1 MKFKNRDEAGQILA
15 VRLQK
20 YKDPNTIVLAIPRGG
35 VPIGYIVAKS
45 LNAPLDLV
53 LSKKIGHPTH
63 KEYAI
68 GAVTLNNR
76 VLSEAAKHISSEYID
91 LETARIREK
100 LKNKFKE
107 YYGDKKPLKLQGKI
121 IIIVDDGIATGNT
134 ILSTIQMLYEEKP
147 QKIVVAIPVT
157 SSSALMKLESSS
169 LIDEVV
175 CLLLPEYFR
184 AVGQFYED
192 FDQVTDEEVKK
203 LLIKANLNLTA
214 K

>member
-134 ILSTIQMLYEEKP
+134 ILSTIEMLYEEKP

-214 K
+214 N

>member
-107 YYGDKKPLKLQGKI
+107 YYGDKKPLKLQDKI

-134 ILSTIQMLYEEKP
+134 ILSTIEMLYEEKP

-214 K
+214 N

>member
-107 YYGDKKPLKLQGKI
+107 YYGDKKPLKLQDKI

-134 ILSTIQMLYEEKP
+134 ILSTIEMLYEEKP